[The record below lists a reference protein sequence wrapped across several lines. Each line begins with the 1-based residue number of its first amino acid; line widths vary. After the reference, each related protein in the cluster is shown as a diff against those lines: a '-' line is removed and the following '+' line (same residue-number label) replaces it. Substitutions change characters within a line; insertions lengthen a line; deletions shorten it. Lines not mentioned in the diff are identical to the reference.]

1 MSIIVFNIQ
10 WHDEF
15 PPFYIIGGKLKNF
28 NLAFYCGRISEVIF
42 KKFYLKNGSG
52 KAITKIWLDG
62 LILPEIG

>member
-1 MSIIVFNIQ
+1 M
-10 WHDEF
+10 
-15 PPFYIIGGKLKNF
+15 KNF